1 MKRRC
6 WGKRWR
12 SAQVALKAS
21 GPVGVSPVSL
31 CPQVFISTKELPY
44 VPACNTASGC
54 SISPHTHNHQ
64 QPWQHSLSLSLLL
77 TRSVSREIKLGSKA
91 FCKCFLPSLG
101 LTPIVHFTI
110 STSLMHSNTWIVG
123 SLTYKCPGL
132 RKWKTF

>member
-1 MKRRC
+1 MNLRQKKIKDWERLQSEEEML
-6 WGKRWR
+6 GKKDKEYEQWR

-64 QPWQHSLSLSLLL
+64 QPWQHSLSLSY
-77 TRSVSREIKLGSKA
+77 
-91 FCKCFLPSLG
+91 
-101 LTPIVHFTI
+101 
-110 STSLMHSNTWIVG
+110 
-123 SLTYKCPGL
+123 SLTLSHERSSWAAKHFVNVFFL
-132 RKWKTF
+132 RLVWPQ